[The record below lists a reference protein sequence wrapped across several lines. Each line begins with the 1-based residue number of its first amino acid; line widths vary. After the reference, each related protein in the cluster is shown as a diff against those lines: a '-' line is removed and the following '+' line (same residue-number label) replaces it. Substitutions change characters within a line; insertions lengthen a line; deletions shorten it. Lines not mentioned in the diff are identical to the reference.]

1 MFKLFTKRDKRTNL
15 EKEIDSVLKEMSSL
29 KKDSE
34 EYADMLDNLKV
45 LYEARGEKPKSGIGA
60 DTIAIVCGNLLGIIL
75 ILTFEKIDIITSK
88 AIGFVLRGRV

>member
-15 EKEIDSVLKEMSSL
+15 EKEIDSVLKEMSRL

-45 LYEARGEKPKSGIGA
+45 LYEAKGVEPIRGVSV
-60 DTIAIVCGNLLGIIL
+60 DTIAIVCGNLVGIIL

-88 AIGFVLRGRV
+88 ALGFVLRGRV